1 MTNNDSL
8 RLPISSELLSQIN
21 QLEARTIVVFKEYFG
36 ITLFSNDEESIACI
50 CDFIELEIFR
60 NQLTEENK
68 NAWVSLIG
76 AFLGQTIIK
85 VYGGQWVNESNLS
98 IELKDR
104 TICYPI
110 DKVVKQLENGKED
123 SIYYYFTFIS
133 EILEKKLPFQQTEQ

>member
-1 MTNNDSL
+1 MVDSKL
-8 RLPISSELLSQIN
+8 PPRIPISSELSNQIE

-36 ITLFSNDEESIACI
+36 ITLFSNDERSLECI
-50 CDFIELEIFR
+50 CDFMELEIFR
-60 NQLTEENK
+60 YQLTEENRH
-68 NAWVSLIG
+68 AWISLIG

-85 VYGGQWVNESNLS
+85 VYGGQWIDESNLS
-98 IELKDR
+98 IELKDG

-133 EILEKKLPFQQTEQ
+133 EILDKKLPFQ